1 MFKTILFL
9 DGSITSTKLVKE
21 IVKTKRFMIKFIIIS
36 PSYDKIIVDKL
47 KKKYKEKVKI
57 TNLKNKN
64 LIKKISI
71 NSCDIGFSYYDKKI
85 PIEII
90 NSLKIGGI
98 NFHPSFL
105 PYNKG
110 RHSTFWAIN
119 QSTPFGAS
127 SHWITEKFDNG
138 DIFTQKKIKFNN
150 FESAKIIYIK
160 QLKLLE
166 EVIIDTIKYV
176 TKNKFLKKKQQK
188 IKNDYHFAW
197 DIKKLTNLKSNKK
210 LSNVSL
216 GNLIRSTCFNNKTG
230 FNILHNSKAYL
241 VVSKYSVSKS
251 NYKGK
256 YSVKIKDI
264 FENLLNGNKFYF
276 KINVKNFEIR
286 VISKIVKVSKL
297 N

>member
-1 MFKTILFL
+1 MLL
-9 DGSITSTKLVKE
+9 SC
-21 IVKTKRFMIKFIIIS
+21 R
-36 PSYDKIIVDKL
+36 
-47 KKKYKEKVKI
+47 
-57 TNLKNKN
+57 
-64 LIKKISI
+64 
-71 NSCDIGFSYYDKKI
+71 NSV
-85 PIEII
+85 PT
-90 NSLKIGGI
+90 
-98 NFHPSFL
+98 HPHL
-105 PYNKG
+105 
-110 RHSTFWAIN
+110 
-119 QSTPFGAS
+119 
-127 SHWITEKFDNG
+127 
-138 DIFTQKKIKFNN
+138 
-150 FESAKIIYIK
+150 YIK